1 MSRVI
6 VKRISE
12 KKRKNKQAS
21 VRSMF
26 PQVRWKK
33 KKKRKEETKV
43 NDNGRNEE
51 WTMVIFC
58 RVYNGIATMGEKWG
72 SRVAATGFLLTINQP
87 LPTIASFDKR
97 RASRGERPY

>member
-1 MSRVI
+1 
-6 VKRISE
+6 
-12 KKRKNKQAS
+12 
-21 VRSMF
+21 MF

-72 SRVAATGFLLTINQP
+72 SRVAATGFLPADYKSTITDNR
-87 LPTIASFDKR
+87 FVR
-97 RASRGERPY
+97 